1 MFVGPCVYR
10 PHCLSIPGIPGYS
23 DDPRMFMGTSVHEA
37 HCLSIPGFSGYS
49 DNSRMFLGPCVYR
62 PPLSEYP
69 RNHRILGRSQD
80 VPRTT
85 SARTTIMSEYPRN
98 PGILRHKRPCTGGP
112 RNILGLS
119 EYPGKTGILRQWGLY
134 MCTHGPRN
142 ILGSSN
148 YPGILGIL
156 FQGHQTFCRATWHAW
171 PMAVLC
177 GLGVSLSCVCKW
189 TIRLVSILTNFLFCR
204 LLCDTFVCISLRQ

>member
-1 MFVGPCVYR
+1 MQPLKTPKY
-10 PHCLSIPGIPGYS
+10 PGIVRVS
-23 DDPRMFMGTSVHEA
+23 RKSWDTCTQDP
-37 HCLSIPGFSGYS
+37 CSG
-49 DNSRMFLGPCVYR
+49 NPRNILG
-62 PPLSEYP
+62 LSEYP
-69 RNHRILGRSQD
+69 GI
-80 VPRTT
+80 
-85 SARTTIMSEYPRN
+85 

-156 FQGHQTFCRATWHAW
+156 FQGHQTFCGATGHVCSYWLLKS
-171 PMAVLC
+171 LC
-177 GLGVSLSCVCKW
+177 HSFSLLSRKYQV
-189 TIRLVSILTNFLFCR
+189 
-204 LLCDTFVCISLRQ
+204 